1 MEHQIND
8 STKIEILVVGW
19 IRELFASK
27 QFAALEISP
36 HLTQIFVV
44 WYSPEIEWR
53 FKTEFSETQCI
64 GYLADSGEVIKG
76 QVVMTTQNEDGVT
89 VKVFIHFENDG
100 SHQNSKGYGWFGV
113 PNDRFCPLPMV
124 RPKPRVPNTDVFFGQ
139 SR

>member
-1 MEHQIND
+1 MEHRNND
-8 STKIEILVVGW
+8 STRIEILVVGW

-89 VKVFIHFENDG
+89 AKVHKPLFIL
-100 SHQNSKGYGWFGV
+100 
-113 PNDRFCPLPMV
+113 PLEEKLIVAEPSTFHDL
-124 RPKPRVPNTDVFFGQ
+124 KI
-139 SR
+139 